1 MTGRRRFG
9 SLRARGLGGARS
21 VVVPITVAW
30 LNHAVDRAQ
39 AKSTHRTRALSAP
52 AGAARPQV
60 RFLLLHA
67 WGVGGTI
74 RTTFTT
80 AAHLSSTHDVE
91 VVSVLRD
98 AVEPRLALPSGVR
111 LRPLHDRTRRRPTAR
126 NGAALLLAKVPSM
139 LWHEQDWAYK
149 RASLWTDVLLVRW
162 LRSLP
167 DGTIVVTTRP
177 ALTLLASRL
186 APAGVA
192 VIAQE
197 HQHLNHHRDELRKAL
212 AAALPNVSVLL
223 TLTHSDCAAYQELL
237 GTTGPPV
244 RAIPNAVPDVPAG
257 PGDPGAHRLI
267 ADGRLNHQ
275 KGFDLLLAA
284 FATVAPNHPDWTLDI
299 FGEGPLRQKLEQLVI
314 TLGLRGRALINAST
328 DRLGDQMR
336 DASVLVL
343 SSRFEG
349 FPLILLEAMAA
360 GLSVVSFDCPTGP
373 GEIITDEANGLL
385 VPAKDVPALAE
396 TLDRIMSDEPLRRR
410 LAAAAPEAVR
420 PYSSQQVGRRWDEL
434 LAGSTEQCGNTS
446 LGPAVS

>member
-1 MTGRRRFG
+1 MTRGERLG
-9 SLRARGLGGARS
+9 SLGARVVGGARA
-21 VVVPITVAW
+21 VVVPIAVAW
-30 LNHAVDRAQ
+30 LERAVGRAQ
-39 AKSTHRTRALSAP
+39 ARSRHRTRQVVLP
-52 AGAARPQV
+52 AGAARPPV

-91 VVSVLRD
+91 VVSVLRGV
-98 AVEPRLALPSGVR
+98 VEPGLAVPPGVR
-111 LRPLHDRTRRRPTAR
+111 LRALHDRTRRRPTPR
-126 NGAALLLAKVPSM
+126 NVAALLLAKAPPV
-139 LWHEQDWAYK
+139 LWHKQDWAYE
-149 RASLWTDVLLVRW
+149 RASLWTDVLLLRW

-186 APAGVA
+186 APAGVV

-197 HQHLNHHRDELRKAL
+197 HQHLSHHRQDLREAL
-212 AAALPNVSVLL
+212 AASLPNVSMLL
-223 TLTHSDCAAYQELL
+223 TLTRADCTAYEELL
-237 GTTGPPV
+237 GATGPPV

-267 ADGRLNHQ
+267 AAGRLNHQ

-284 FATVAPNHPDWTLDI
+284 FATASASHPDWTLDI
-299 FGEGPLRQKLEQLVI
+299 FGEGPLRPKLEELVVS
-314 TLGLRGRALINAST
+314 LGLVGRARVNHST
-328 DRLGDQMR
+328 ERLGERMR
-336 DASVLVL
+336 DASVHVL

-360 GLSVVSFDCPTGP
+360 GLCVVSFDCPTGP
-373 GEIITDEANGLL
+373 GEIITDESNGLL
-385 VPAKDVPALAE
+385 VPAQDVPAMAAA
-396 TLDRIMSDEPLRRR
+396 LDRVMSDEPLRRR
-410 LAAAAPEAVR
+410 LAAEAPAAMR

-434 LAGSTEQCGNTS
+434 LAGSN
-446 LGPAVS
+446 PANPV